1 MQNLIVWTRRLIIA
15 AIIIA
20 IAAYVLFFTLG
31 NTQQVSIDF
40 LFLQWSDAPI
50 ELVIVSTFIAGGLF
64 GLICTCGFWL
74 RIRARLNQANL
85 ALNKLS

>member
-1 MQNLIVWTRRLIIA
+1 
-15 AIIIA
+15 
-20 IAAYVLFFTLG
+20 
-31 NTQQVSIDF
+31 
-40 LFLQWSDAPI
+40 LQWSDAPI